1 MQDDVYNRALF
12 RRKSEAARNKL
23 REMGGVSQQPRG
35 IMASS
40 AELMQAAMPAM
51 QMRQTGAPTTMAPQ
65 MQPLPS
71 PAAPQPLPTIV
82 PGVLPALGT
91 PQPQRANIQA
101 QPQPMNA
108 QPQPRP
114 IGFGNG
120 GSTDLI
126 RGRGGELPD
135 VTAKDGDPSLYD
147 EYLNALSKSYSG
159 VMTDGGVDIMETPVA
174 AGPRTTEPITP
185 AAVMAEL
192 RNNPSVQ
199 ENPQLQQA
207 ASQLNAAVTSDKVST
222 AEKADLVAGA
232 VTNTSSREG
241 RAEALAEMTGQKPSD
256 DMSLDQINQAIAQAV
271 LGGAIG
277 GPGSVAERIADAMVK
292 GLSVKRETAT
302 KREDQAFELRVAQ
315 AKAEKP
321 AKEWLDTAQG
331 QAATKMFQ
339 DLVAGNYTVEAAL
352 DKMNELTPGL
362 GTTFSSAMGY
372 GTEAAAPAAPAAPA
386 AQGQGAPRLSN
397 FQRNAEG
404 VVIGWNGQQWVNAQT
419 GQPYAQ

>member
-1 MQDDVYNRALF
+1 
-12 RRKSEAARNKL
+12 
-23 REMGGVSQQPRG
+23 
-35 IMASS
+35 
-40 AELMQAAMPAM
+40 
-51 QMRQTGAPTTMAPQ
+51 
-65 MQPLPS
+65 
-71 PAAPQPLPTIV
+71 
-82 PGVLPALGT
+82 
-91 PQPQRANIQA
+91 
-101 QPQPMNA
+101 
-108 QPQPRP
+108 
-114 IGFGNG
+114 
-120 GSTDLI
+120 
-126 RGRGGELPD
+126 
-135 VTAKDGDPSLYD
+135 
-147 EYLNALSKSYSG
+147 
-159 VMTDGGVDIMETPVA
+159 
-174 AGPRTTEPITP
+174 
-185 AAVMAEL
+185 MAEL
-192 RNNPSVQ
+192 RNNPAVQ

-207 ASQLNAAVTSDKVST
+207 AGQLNAAVTSDKVSP

-372 GTEAAAPAAPAAPA
+372 GTEAAAPAAPAA
-386 AQGQGAPRLSN
+386 QGQGAPRLSN